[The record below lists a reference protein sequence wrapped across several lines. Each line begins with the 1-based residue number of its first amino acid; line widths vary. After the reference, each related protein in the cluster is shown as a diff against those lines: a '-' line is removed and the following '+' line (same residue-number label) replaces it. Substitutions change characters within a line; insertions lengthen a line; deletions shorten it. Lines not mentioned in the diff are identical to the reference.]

1 MWDEVQPVQITTK
14 HLIVSGDSVAALT
27 ENVVDAGGRS
37 VLSIDTYDFD
47 AGGNGYERNYF
58 AIPA

>member
-1 MWDEVQPVQITTK
+1 M
-14 HLIVSGDSVAALT
+14 VSGDSVAALT

-37 VLSIDTYDFD
+37 VDTYDFD
-47 AGGNGYERNYF
+47 AGGNSYERNYF